1 MAVKFIAAIQTFSGL
16 EGDTKPTTA
25 AVGSL
30 FYETDSGHTYRWD
43 TSTWNLTFPS
53 VDAQAHGAIITI
65 DHLGHEVHHAHH
77 FTATNAEVLASGSVS
92 SILLETPGSAV
103 ATICMMVMLNS
114 SGAGTLL
121 FAEGEVGT
129 VGTVITPQNN
139 HRPTAGS
146 STMISLTNTAAP
158 TVGTVLEYSVIGT
171 SSPSSKLG
179 GGREG
184 QNEWILEHEMRY
196 SLQFTSSAATNV
208 AWNLFWVEEL
218 A

>member
-30 FYETDSGHTYRWD
+30 FYETDSGHSYRWD
-43 TSTWNLTFPS
+43 TSAWNLTFPS
-53 VDAQAHGAIITI
+53 VDAKAHGAMITI
-65 DHLGHEVHHAHH
+65 DHLSHEVHHAHH

-92 SILLETPGSAV
+92 SILLETPSSGIATIQFAV
-103 ATICMMVMLNS
+103 AFES

-121 FAEGEVGT
+121 LAEGEVGT
-129 VGTVITPQNN
+129 VGTAITPQNN
-139 HRPTAGS
+139 HRPTGGS

-179 GGREG
+179 GAREG
-184 QNEWILEHEMRY
+184 KNPWILKYDTRY

-208 AWNLFWVEEL
+208 AWNIFWVEEL